1 MGIQQVQ
8 DRTIE
13 EADRAAKQWSIST
26 TLQAR
31 YLRYIHITAWAL
43 PIAVTAGL
51 LPAFLW
57 FAVTVIFGLIRG
69 QFEEALGRKLK
80 KAPKG
85 SAFGAGYTAMAWAT
99 SAVWAGAPVLV
110 WFSGHPAA
118 PLASLCLLAAGYLL
132 VITQFRGSP
141 KRAFIVSSPYGLS
154 ALLMG
159 LTLQGIHG
167 TAIFYLGAATLGL
180 TIAHA
185 IFHAYLTHRKII
197 EAQIAQNSLIAQLK
211 EARDAAES
219 ANQAKSAFLAMV
231 SHEIR
236 TPLNGVLGG
245 AQLLQASEL
254 DDRQK
259 ELVSMLKTSGSSLL
273 NILNDVLDLSKIE
286 ADSMKIELIET
297 RLPELLKGAHEMWR
311 PLAEEKAL
319 TLTYE
324 AGDLP
329 ELVTGDPTRITQIIN
344 NLLSNAIKFTET
356 GTVTLKASAKR
367 RADGSAMVTLA
378 VKDTGIGITEEA
390 LERLFKPFEQMDD
403 SITRRFGGTG
413 LGLTI
418 CQRLAGLMGGEVC
431 ARSTPGEGSVFTL
444 EIPMEVIAWDAEAPQ
459 AAHAVAMAAEAEE
472 RPLSVVVAGDNP
484 GNRQVVQAFLDSKGH
499 AVTFA
504 CDGAEAVKT
513 AQAEAFD
520 AILMDVHMPVMDGL
534 SATREIRAGGANART
549 PVIMLSASALPEEQ
563 TAGLEA
569 GADAYLTKP
578 IDPEAL
584 FDALRRHGRGERE
597 PLAKAS

>member
-1 MGIQQVQ
+1 MQ

-31 YLRYIHITAWAL
+31 YLRYVHITAWAL

-80 KAPKG
+80 RAPKG
-85 SAFGAGYTAMAWAT
+85 SAFGAGYTAIAWTT
-99 SAVWAGAPVLV
+99 SAVWAAAPALV

-118 PLASLCLLAAGYLL
+118 HLAALCLLAEGYLL

-141 KRAFIVSSPYGLS
+141 KRAFIVSSPYGLA
-154 ALLMG
+154 ALAMG
-159 LTLQGIHG
+159 LTLQGVQG
-167 TAIFYLGAATLGL
+167 TAVFYLGAATLGL

-211 EARDAAES
+211 EARDAAEA

-286 ADSMKIELIET
+286 ADSMKIEMIET
-297 RLPELLKGAHEMWR
+297 RLPELLKGACDMWK

-324 AGDLP
+324 AEDLP
-329 ELVTGDPTRITQIIN
+329 ELVTGDPTRITQIVN
-344 NLLSNAIKFTET
+344 NLLSNAIKFTES
-356 GTVTLKASAKR
+356 GRVTLEASAIR
-367 RADGSAMVTLA
+367 GGDGSARVTLA
-378 VKDTGIGITEEA
+378 VKDTGIGISEEA
-390 LERLFKPFEQMDD
+390 LERLFKPFEQVDD

-431 ARSTPGEGSVFTL
+431 AKSVVGEGSVFTL
-444 EIPMEVIAWDAEAPQ
+444 EIPMEVVAWDAAAPQ
-459 AAHAVAMAAEAEE
+459 AAHAAALAAQAEE
-472 RPLSVVVAGDNP
+472 RPLSVLVAEDNP
-484 GNRQVVQAFLDSKGH
+484 VNRQVVQAFLDSKGH

-504 CDGAEAVKT
+504 CDGEEAVN
-513 AQAEAFD
+513 AARAMRFD
-520 AILMDVHMPVMDGL
+520 IILMDVHMPAKDGL
-534 SATREIRAGGANART
+534 TAVREIRAGGVNSDT
-549 PVIMLSASALPEEQ
+549 PVVMLSASALPEEQ
-563 TAGLEA
+563 RAGLKA
-569 GADAYLTKP
+569 GAEAYLTKP
-578 IDPEAL
+578 IDPDAL
-584 FDALRRHGRGERE
+584 FDALRRHGRGGRE
-597 PLAKAS
+597 TLARAS